1 MLYHDMCVVDVFTC
15 FLLRIRRP
23 PRSTRTDT
31 LFPYTTL
38 FRSKR
43 VHPSPSAYDHGQDE
57 EGRRLLQLPAK
68 YLDRRLS
75 AVGRGPADVGAHAHD
90 GDRHPGRDGL
100 NVYLSDRKSGVEG
113 KSVYVRV
120 DLGGC
125 RITKK
130 KHKHIQYNS
139 LNHHR
144 AHT

>member
-43 VHPSPSAYDHGQDE
+43 VHPAPSAYDHGQAE

-90 GDRHPGRDGL
+90 VDRHPGRAGL
-100 NVYLSDRKSGVEG
+100 HVYLSRYWQGTGRGTERSEQRPVG
-113 KSVYVRV
+113 KECFSW
-120 DLGGC
+120 C
-125 RITKK
+125 RSRCEPYT
-130 KHKHIQYNS
+130 
-139 LNHHR
+139 
-144 AHT
+144 